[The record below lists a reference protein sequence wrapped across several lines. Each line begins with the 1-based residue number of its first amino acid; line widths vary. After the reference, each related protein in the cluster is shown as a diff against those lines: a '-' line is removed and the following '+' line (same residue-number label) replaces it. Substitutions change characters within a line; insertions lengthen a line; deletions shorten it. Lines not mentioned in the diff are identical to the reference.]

1 VGEEVLVQVFVVV
14 LPVVAVT
21 VAVILIV
28 FVWHVRFLLFRKVA
42 VYLVM

>member
-1 VGEEVLVQVFVVV
+1 VGEEVLVEVFVVV
-14 LPVVAVT
+14 LLVVAVT

-28 FVWHVRFLLFRKVA
+28 FVWHVGSPHRKVG